1 MRMENKY
8 SPLIQHTAAY
18 KVQHRTFPY
27 STHRCFPM
35 ISYLE
40 RSMQT
45 KVLSV
50 PLFKQKPSAITPTP
64 LCYTKNRCPY
74 ILAHTKIQCNL
85 YFGAEFFQL
94 HKTSRK
100 KNDKLFQPH
109 SLLKILTHITYI
121 IP

>member
-18 KVQHRTFPY
+18 KVQHCTFPY
-27 STHRCFPM
+27 STHGCFPV

-40 RSMQT
+40 SSMQN

-50 PLFKQKPSAITPTP
+50 PLFKQKPSAITPTM
-64 LCYTKNRCPY
+64 
-74 ILAHTKIQCNL
+74 
-85 YFGAEFFQL
+85 L
-94 HKTSRK
+94 HKEQMSLDPCPHQDPVQFVFWSRIVSVTQDKQK
-100 KNDKLFQPH
+100 KKKDKLFQSH

-121 IP
+121 VP